1 MQKIDNNDLVLDP
14 MHDDD
19 LRRKLMFD
27 FLTFARFFFKRK
39 TGRQFQLSQP
49 DSNESHFLTI
59 ARELEDIFRLKH
71 TRLSINVP
79 PGWGKSEL
87 CKAFVC
93 WAMAHYPDSKFLYI
107 SHSFELAT
115 LHTASIKQTMCLP
128 LYKKLFGIDI
138 RRDSSAKD
146 FFMTVESGA
155 VAAFGSQGGITGH
168 DAGLPGQSRFTGAI
182 IIDDIHKPEDI
193 HSDTIRERVKRN
205 YFETIERRLRSPNV
219 PIILIGQRLHE
230 DDLPA
235 HILAGADGQE
245 WRTVIIKALDD
256 VGNAR
261 YPEVNPKSQL
271 LTMREKQPY
280 VFASQYQQ
288 DPMPSGGALFKESWF
303 PRLDQTPNILT
314 TFITCDSAET
324 EKEYND
330 ATVFSFWGVY
340 NVRVNDNV
348 VDNLYAL
355 HWIDCVEL
363 RIEPKD
369 LQDEFIDFWSQCM
382 RYHVKPKFAAIE
394 KKSTGVTLTSVL
406 SEIQGLRII
415 PIERTGTINSKT
427 NRFLEMQQFI
437 ASKLITF
444 PATGKHTAMCIKH
457 MSKIT
462 ANNVHRFDDIADT
475 CYDAIKMALIDR
487 IIINKELQ
495 HTNYD
500 VLAKGI
506 FNSYDSQDRLR
517 KKAYRK

>member
-1 MQKIDNNDLVLDP
+1 MPKNVDDSSIDDSELT
-14 MHDDD
+14 
-19 LRRKLMFD
+19 KLLYAD

-39 TGRQFQLSQP
+39 TGREFKLSCP
-49 DSNESHFLTI
+49 DSNESHFI
-59 ARELEDIFRLKH
+59 SVARELTDIFHLKNK
-71 TRLSINVP
+71 RLSINIP

-87 CKAFVC
+87 CKAFVA
-93 WAMAHYPDSKFLYI
+93 WAMAYYPDSKFMYI

-115 LHTASIKQTMCLP
+115 LHTASIKQTMTMP
-128 LYKKLFGIDI
+128 LYKRLFGIEI

-146 FFMTVESGA
+146 FFMTEQGGA

-168 DAGLPGQSRFTGAI
+168 DAGLPGQNRFTGAI

-205 YFETIERRLRSPNV
+205 YFETIERRLRAPNI

-235 HILAGADGQE
+235 HILSGADGQE

-256 VGNAR
+256 AGNAR

-271 LTMREKQPY
+271 LIMRDKQPY

-288 DPMPSGGALFKESWF
+288 DPMPSGGALFKDSWF
-303 PRLDQTPNILT
+303 PVLDETPDILA

-330 ATVFSFWGVY
+330 ATVFSFWGIY
-340 NVRVNDNV
+340 NISVSNTA

-355 HWIDCVEL
+355 HWIDCVEI

-369 LQDEFIDFWSQCM
+369 LYNEFIDFWSQCM
-382 RYHVKPKFAAIE
+382 RYKVKPKFAAIE
-394 KKSTGVTLTSVL
+394 KKSTGVTLSSVL
-406 SEIQGLRII
+406 SDIQGLRVI
-415 PIERTGTINSKT
+415 PIERSGAINSKT

-475 CYDAIKMALIDR
+475 CYDAIKMALIDK
-487 IIINKELQ
+487 IIITKELSN
-495 HTNYD
+495 TNYNA
-500 VLAKGI
+500 LAKDLMTGY
-506 FNSYDSQDRLR
+506 SKQDQL
-517 KKAYRK
+517 KKSAYK